1 MNLQP
6 LQMNLPLLLMNPLRS
21 LMNQQPL
28 QKSPLLSLNF
38 QQLLLMNLL
47 LLQMNLLQ
55 SLKNLLRLL
64 MSQLPLL
71 KNLLLSLN
79 FQPL

>member
-1 MNLQP
+1 MLSFQLP
-6 LQMNLPLLLMNPLRS
+6 LQMSQPLL
-21 LMNQQPL
+21 
-28 QKSPLLSLNF
+28 QK
-38 QQLLLMNLL
+38 
-47 LLQMNLLQ
+47 NLLQ

>member
-1 MNLQP
+1 MNQ
-6 LQMNLPLLLMNPLRS
+6 QQLPMNPLQS
-21 LMNQQPL
+21 LM
-28 QKSPLLSLNF
+28 S
-38 QQLLLMNLL
+38 LL
-47 LLQMNLLQ
+47 LL
-55 SLKNLLRLL
+55 LKNLLRLL